1 MLSNEKIF
9 VRGNNLKA
17 EAGVVLEYVRTYIRE
32 NEFLSLQKNK
42 VWKDGVTFF
51 QEECVNLDIKD
62 KANADITSLTKE
74 EIMAY
79 YPEKGPDFLK
89 KLEEYKDLSK
99 EVDSLKYELLDF
111 NALSRLDRT
120 FIILQARKAY
130 KPARID
136 KSILKDFDFQPLIK
150 SYYTKGSISK
160 MKDQVKQL
168 FRKAVELDNGE
179 LFYPVKLKKSNF
191 TEKQIRCFCSSFC
204 RGGNMPVS
212 KTKDGKKSYGRFD
225 YKVDTSNEAVLT
237 AATELFAVVLD
248 SKNEYEV
255 IK

>member
-1 MLSNEKIF
+1 MLNQEKIF
-9 VRGNNLKA
+9 VRGNNIKA
-17 EAGVVLEYVRTYIRE
+17 ETGVVLDYVRTYIRE
-32 NEFLSLQKNK
+32 NEFLSLKSSK
-42 VWKDGVTFF
+42 IWKDGVQFF
-51 QEECVNLDIKD
+51 QENCANLDVKD
-62 KANADITSLTKE
+62 KANADIISLTKE
-74 EIMAY
+74 DIMQY
-79 YPEKGPDFLK
+79 YPEKAPEFLK

-99 EVDSLKYELLDF
+99 EVESLKYRLKDF

-120 FIILQARKAY
+120 FIVLQARKAY

-136 KSILKDFDFQPLIK
+136 KSILKDFDFQPLIE
-150 SYYTKGSISK
+150 SFYNKGSISK

-168 FRKAVELDNGE
+168 FRKAVELDTGD

-204 RGGNMPVS
+204 RGGNMPVN
-212 KTKDGKKSYGRFD
+212 KTKDGKKTYGRFD
-225 YKVDTSNEAVLT
+225 YKVDTSSEAVLT

-248 SKNEYEV
+248 SKNEYEI

>member
-1 MLSNEKIF
+1 MLNNEKIF
-9 VRGNNLKA
+9 VRGNNIKA
-17 EAGVVLEYVRTYIRE
+17 ESGIILEYVRTYVRE
-32 NEFLSLQKNK
+32 NEFLSLKNSK
-42 VWKDGVTFF
+42 VWKDGVAFF
-51 QEECVNLDIKD
+51 QEECVNLDVKD

-74 EIMAY
+74 DVMAY

-99 EVDSLKYELLDF
+99 EVESLKYRLSDF

-120 FIILQARKAY
+120 FIVLQARKAY

-136 KSILKDFDFQPLIK
+136 KSILKDFDFSPLID
-150 SYYTKGSISK
+150 SYYNKGSISK

-168 FRKAVELDNGE
+168 FRKAVELDSGE

-204 RGGNMPVS
+204 RGGNMPVN

-225 YKVDTSNEAVLT
+225 YKVDTSSEAVLT